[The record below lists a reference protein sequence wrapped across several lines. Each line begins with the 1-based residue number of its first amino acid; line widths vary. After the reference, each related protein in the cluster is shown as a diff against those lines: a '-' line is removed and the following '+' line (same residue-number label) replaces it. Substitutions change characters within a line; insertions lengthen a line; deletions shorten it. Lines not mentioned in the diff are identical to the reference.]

1 MSDYYGPFYTIED
14 VQDILHMRPSELSHA
29 IRKGKI
35 TPVAYT
41 KKRHMLLFSHRNR
54 RNYGHATCVYQGH
67 ITLPSSLLPAL
78 LDGGSIQI
86 GENFGTLLDPEGV
99 LSYST
104 VYPFKRPTPRDWLY
118 DWNPIHQ
125 EKLNLEAA
133 RATPLPDEGKPI
145 LDTIS
150 DFTKVLEAHKNGDI
164 TVDASTILKE
174 DINKL
179 KFDFESNATFAPQD
193 LRIPASEIKRYKRYC
208 AVSPSDVLTTDNSNE
223 DKTTTKARTNQLHEL
238 IKRILITNPDITAK
252 SAWRVIEE
260 ETDSDDPLFDHENL
274 LLKVDSNCIEWK
286 NKYHKEHVLTW
297 PSFTTLLSRLKARL
311 KQESD
316 FIPEL
321 PGDKVSKAR

>member
-14 VQDILHMRPSELSHA
+14 VQDILNMRPSELIHA

-67 ITLPSSLLPAL
+67 ITLPGNLLPAL
-78 LDGGSIQI
+78 LDGDSIQM
-86 GENFGTLLDPEGV
+86 GENFGALLDPEGV

-104 VYPFKRPTPRDWLY
+104 TYPFKRPTPRDWLY
-118 DWNPIHQ
+118 DWNPINQ

-133 RATPLPDEGKPI
+133 RATPLPYESQP
-145 LDTIS
+145 LQEHLAS
-150 DFTKVLEAHKNGDI
+150 LTKMFEQI
-164 TVDASTILKE
+164 QTESTNLNTSSYLPD

-179 KFDFESNATFAPQD
+179 ELNFHSNANFSTED
-193 LRIPASEIKRYKRYC
+193 LKIPASEIKRYKCDC
-208 AVSPSDVLTTDNSNE
+208 AASLSDALTTDNSNE
-223 DKTTTKARTNQLHEL
+223 HKTTTKARTNQLHEL
-238 IKRILITNPDITAK
+238 IKRILITNPDISAK
-252 SAWRVIEE
+252 SVWRVIEK
-260 ETDSDDPLFDHENL
+260 ETDRDDPLFDHENL

-297 PSFTTLLSRLKARL
+297 SSFITLLSKLKARL
-311 KQESD
+311 KQESN

-321 PGDKVSKAR
+321 PGDNASKTQ